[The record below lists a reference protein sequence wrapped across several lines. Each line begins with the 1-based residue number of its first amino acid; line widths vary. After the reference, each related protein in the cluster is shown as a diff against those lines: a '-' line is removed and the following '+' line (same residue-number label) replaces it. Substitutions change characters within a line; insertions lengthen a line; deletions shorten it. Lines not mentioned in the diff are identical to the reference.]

1 MSASLSDNYIDN
13 KLVNY
18 NQAVRITRVSHASVP
33 VCLLRPP
40 GARLFS
46 DVGAQLLICYINNVV
61 KQLIL

>member
-1 MSASLSDNYIDN
+1 MYVSLSDDYIDN

-18 NQAVRITRVSHASVP
+18 NQAVCIARVSSASLIVP
-33 VCLLRPP
+33 LFRLP

-61 KQLIL
+61 KQFVL

>member
-1 MSASLSDNYIDN
+1 MCSFLSDDYIDN

-18 NQAVRITRVSHASVP
+18 NQAVRITLLSRVP
-33 VCLLRPP
+33 GFVCLFRLP

-46 DVGAQLLICYINNVV
+46 DVGAQLLICYINNII